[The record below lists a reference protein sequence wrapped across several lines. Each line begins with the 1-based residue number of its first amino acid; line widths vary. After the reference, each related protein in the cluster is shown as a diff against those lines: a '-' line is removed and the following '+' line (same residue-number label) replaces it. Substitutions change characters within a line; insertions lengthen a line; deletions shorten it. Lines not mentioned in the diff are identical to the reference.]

1 MNLKQYIDENQ
12 MSYTQFA
19 NILGVSAK
27 TIQRYAAE
35 NRVPRSDVMALI
47 VQATGGAVMPNDF
60 YDVWTLRKLWL
71 DFQAGKDSGAHNL
84 AW

>member
-35 NRVPRSDVMALI
+35 NRVPRGDVMALI

>member
-35 NRVPRSDVMALI
+35 NRVPRGDVMALI

-60 YDVWTLRKLWL
+60 YDV
-71 DFQAGKDSGAHNL
+71 
-84 AW
+84 

>member
-1 MNLKQYIDENQ
+1 

-35 NRVPRSDVMALI
+35 NRVPRGDVMALI

-60 YDVWTLRKLWL
+60 YDV
-71 DFQAGKDSGAHNL
+71 
-84 AW
+84 

>member
-1 MNLKQYIDENQ
+1 MNLKQYIDENR

-35 NRVPRSDVMALI
+35 NRVPRGDVMALI

-60 YDVWTLRKLWL
+60 YDV
-71 DFQAGKDSGAHNL
+71 
-84 AW
+84 